1 MVIDCEALLRKHNPR
16 LVILPMPVDDDR
28 GRPHGPRRGKGR
40 GDYHPCSA
48 ELFLRLVTRYDKRRP
63 FEWSALK
70 PWTWPALRIWK
81 WPVFQPWTWSYLKGR
96 LPPAIEPALSDLE
109 PLRKLVGELEPGA
122 SAPWE
127 LDLAPVSSLD
137 PDQAW
142 QVYRG
147 LLKSVPESRKEV
159 VYGRCFETPLRVVL
173 QYWYLYVYNDSVNR
187 HEGDWEMASIE
198 LDRQTLEPLQVGYA
212 GHGGGARRSWKRLNP
227 PGDQPY
233 VYVARGSHAAYL
245 DYMPKGHRTVS
256 LEFPKNFPILG
267 PILSW
272 LAHVL
277 SRGIFGL
284 GVKDHTPGLPGSGA
298 REEGEVITPELIVLP
313 GGSDFRDDPR
323 WWWLDLDCPWGSSRS
338 RFFAVIGPSPPWMKG
353 YWVRPISWIRR
364 LKER

>member
-1 MVIDCEALLRKHNPR
+1 MVVDCEALLRKHNPR

-28 GRPHGPRRGKGR
+28 GRPHGRERGKGR
-40 GDYHPCSA
+40 GDYHPCTA

-70 PWTWPALRIWK
+70 PWTWPALRVWK

-96 LPPAIEPALSDLE
+96 LPPAIEPAMSDLE

-256 LEFPKNFPILG
+256 LEFPKNFPIFG
-267 PILSW
+267 PVLSW

-298 REEGEVITPELIVLP
+298 PEEGEVITPELIVLP
-313 GGSDFRDDPR
+313 GGTDFRDDPR

-338 RFFAVIGPSPPWMKG
+338 RFFAVVGPSPPWMKG
-353 YWVRPISWIRR
+353 YWSKPLSWIRR